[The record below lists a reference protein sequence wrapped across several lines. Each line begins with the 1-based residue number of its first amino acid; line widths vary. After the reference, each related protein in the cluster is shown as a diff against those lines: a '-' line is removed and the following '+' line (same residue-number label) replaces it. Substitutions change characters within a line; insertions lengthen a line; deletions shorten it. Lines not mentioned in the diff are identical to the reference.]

1 MSLARAHALVA
12 AFALVLAGCTTLAP
26 APLSLSMPPAPEL
39 AQSRTIGDIAVTATI
54 LTDAQARQHFGVD
67 LGSHGLQAVWLSV
80 RNGSTFRFWFL
91 KGALEP
97 DFYSADEAA
106 SVLGGDTQGKDFER
120 LRQHLRDQSMRL
132 MLPPGTISDGFVYVP
147 RVEGGR
153 YLDVRLM
160 RDVYEADSAIA
171 RADLLPADAGTHASA
186 QAPRELRFG
195 FALRLPDGEFD
206 YERLDTQRT
215 YAGRELP
222 DLDQEQLRAALEQ
235 LPCCTTDAE
244 GARSGDP
251 LNVVIVGDAP
261 QMLVALSRSDWSF
274 THRISAKTIGREIG
288 AAMSGE
294 AYPVAPVSSLY
305 AFGRSHDIAL
315 QRARHALAQR
325 NHMRLWLAPFR
336 HQGRQVW
343 IGQVSRD
350 IGIKLTSKSA
360 TLTTHVI
367 DPQVDTTREYLL
379 HALMANGYVARFGFV
394 KGGAMSTPQE
404 PMRNLSDDPYFSDG
418 LRLVVVV
425 AEEPIAPDEVRSLLW
440 EQAAPPIAQGQSEA
454 VLRTRPIGS
463 EGQPPQ

>member
-1 MSLARAHALVA
+1 MSLARDHALAA
-12 AFALVLAGCTTLAP
+12 AFALVLTGCATLVP
-26 APLSLSMPPAPEL
+26 APLPMPPAPEL
-39 AQSRTIGDIAVTATI
+39 AQSHTIGDVAVTATI

-67 LGSHGLQAVWLSV
+67 LASHDLQAVWLSV

-106 SVLGGDTQGKDFER
+106 SVLGGDIQGKDFER
-120 LRQHLRDQSMRL
+120 MRQHLRDQSMRL
-132 MLPPGTISDGFVYVP
+132 LLPPGTISDGFVYVP

-160 RDVYEADSAIA
+160 RDVYEADREIA
-171 RADLLPADAGTHASA
+171 QADPLPANAEADASV

-206 YERLDTQRT
+206 YERIDPQRT

-222 DLDQEQLRAALEQ
+222 DLDQAQLRAALEQ
-235 LPCCTTDAE
+235 LPCCTTDAD

-274 THRISAKTIGREIG
+274 THRISAKTIGREIS

-315 QRARHALAQR
+315 QRARRALAQR

-336 HQGRQVW
+336 YQGRQVW

-379 HALMANGYVARFGFV
+379 HGLMANGYVAHFGFV
-394 KGGAMSTPQE
+394 RGGAMSTPQE
-404 PMRNLSDDPYFSDG
+404 PLRNLSDDPYFSDG
-418 LRLVVVV
+418 MRLVVIV
-425 AEEPIAPDEVRSLLW
+425 AEEPVAPDEIRSLLW
-440 EQAAPPIAQGQSEA
+440 EQAAPPIAQGQSDA
-454 VLRTRPIGS
+454 AQRTRPITP
-463 EGQPPQ
+463 EGQFPK